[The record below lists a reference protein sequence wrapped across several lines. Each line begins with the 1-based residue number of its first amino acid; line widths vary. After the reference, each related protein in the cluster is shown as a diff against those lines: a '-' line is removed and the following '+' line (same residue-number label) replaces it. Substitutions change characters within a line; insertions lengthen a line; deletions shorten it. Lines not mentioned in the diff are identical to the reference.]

1 MDTENINDDNIKIME
16 SVKKKE
22 RLLTCLYLLI
32 FLLVASS
39 IALSQ
44 PLADVPPTY
53 ANPPDEHARYLV
65 PRYICEHGT
74 IPSGYDEEVR
84 IPGYGSSYAIYNVLP
99 YIIMGWVM
107 RFVSIFTDSE
117 LILLYSAR
125 FVNVIMVT
133 VMAYVVRKLSVRI
146 FDDKAKKIYLDWL
159 FCLFVTFLP
168 QSLFLHTYVN
178 TDSMAMLSTAL
189 IIYALVWIYQE
200 GFSVPNSVILSVG
213 VIFCA
218 LSYYNAYGYIVSAVL
233 LCLVYFIRKDDMGK
247 LYYDRKAMIRW
258 AVPVTGMILLGTAW
272 WFIHNYLLYDGD
284 MLGLRT
290 ANTLKELYAVPEV
303 NPLYSETYQQ
313 MGYTPWQ
320 MIKERDFFTI
330 AYASFVA
337 EYGSMSIIANILLYR
352 IYKMYFIA
360 GFLGYIITIPYYI
373 KEHGFKRLFFHA
385 NLVFCMVMPAFL
397 TIYYAFTSDFQAQGR
412 YMMPMLIP
420 LMIYLVKGMERM
432 EIWGKDHIKFFSDRL
447 AAVLAVFIMVSIMV
461 LLFWMVYGTAMPI
474 YRMTGVVLG

>member
-1 MDTENINDDNIKIME
+1 MDTKNINDNSIKIME
-16 SVKKKE
+16 SAKKKE
-22 RLLTCLYLLI
+22 GILTCLYLLI
-32 FLLVASS
+32 FFLVASS

-53 ANPPDEHARYLV
+53 ANAPDEHARYLV

-74 IPSGYDEEVR
+74 IPTAYDEEVR

-107 RFVSIFTDSE
+107 RFVSVFTESK

-125 FVNVIMVT
+125 FVNVILGT
-133 VMAYVVRKLSVRI
+133 VMAYVVRRLSVRI
-146 FDDKAKKIYLDWL
+146 FDENARNIHLDWL

-189 IIYALVWIYQE
+189 IVYALVCIYQD
-200 GFSVPNSVILSVG
+200 GFSVFNSVILSIG
-213 VIFCA
+213 VIFCT

-233 LCLVYFIRKDDMGK
+233 LCLAYFVEKDNTGK
-247 LYYDRKAMIRW
+247 FRYNWKAMVRW
-258 AVPVTGMILLGTAW
+258 AVPVTGMVLLGTVW

-284 MLGLRT
+284 IMGFRT
-290 ANTLKELYAVPEV
+290 ARALKELYAVPEV
-303 NPLYSETYQQ
+303 NPLYSQTYQQ

-320 MIKERDFFTI
+320 MMQERDFLTI

-337 EYGSMSIIANILLYR
+337 EYGSMSIIANIWLYR
-352 IYKMYFIA
+352 LYKVYFIV
-360 GFLGYIITIPYYI
+360 GIVGYIITIPFYV
-373 KEHGFKRLFFHA
+373 KEHNFKRLFFHA
-385 NLVFCMVMPAFL
+385 NLIFCAVLPVFL

-420 LMIYLVKGMERM
+420 LMLYLVKGMERLRERVPM
-432 EIWGKDHIKFFSDRL
+432 IPDKL
-447 AAVLAVFIMVSIMV
+447 ASGAVSLVMLSIIVM
-461 LLFWMVYGTAMPI
+461 LLWMVYGTAMPI